1 MLVIGKTISNIFT
14 TLVEFAY
21 IELPHDMVMAFWS
34 TFLFS
39 STEPHIV
46 CFIDQRYKLMLGIG
60 KTILNIST
68 TLVKFAYIELPHD
81 MVMAFWSTFFFSSTQ
96 YPLRR

>member
-1 MLVIGKTISNIFT
+1 MLDIGKAIS
-14 TLVEFAY
+14 
-21 IELPHDMVMAFWS
+21 
-34 TFLFS
+34 
-39 STEPHIV
+39 
-46 CFIDQRYKLMLGIG
+46 
-60 KTILNIST
+60 NIST